1 MEIDRTLEP
10 WIPERLPTCVI
21 GDLDTATGRLE
32 WIDAATP
39 PPLLIRDRRIV
50 TGALNGTLRP
60 PLGLTGYGVGP
71 PPVHT
76 AQLRPGDRLLHFTDG
91 VTDARRATGELFL
104 RAAPGRHRRPS
115 LTEGLPAPEAL
126 RRLIQHIRQP
136 SCPRVCSS
144 RPTPGR
150 WYLAA

>member
-32 WIDAATP
+32 WLDAATP

-60 PLGLTGYGVGP
+60 PLGPTGYGVGP

-76 AQLRPGDRLLHFTDG
+76 AQLRPGDRLLLFTDG
-91 VTDARRATGELFL
+91 VTDAHPATGELFGERR
-104 RAAPGRHRRPS
+104 RAD
-115 LTEGLPAPEAL
+115 
-126 RRLIQHIRQP
+126 IVV
-136 SCPRVCSS
+136 RV
-144 RPTPGR
+144 
-150 WYLAA
+150 